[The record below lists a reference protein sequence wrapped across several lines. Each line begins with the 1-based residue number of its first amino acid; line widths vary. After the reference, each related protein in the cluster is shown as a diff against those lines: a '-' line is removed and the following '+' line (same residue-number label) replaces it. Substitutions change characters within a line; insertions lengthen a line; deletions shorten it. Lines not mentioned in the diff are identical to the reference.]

1 MATGVIPSFRYVYL
15 VFSMPRSDLA
25 GFDHKWASAAP
36 TCRSQRASKARV
48 KPEAEAAGPGPRLD
62 RWVERS

>member
-1 MATGVIPSFRYVYL
+1 
-15 VFSMPRSDLA
+15 MPESVLA
-25 GFDHKWASAAP
+25 GFDHEWASVAP

-62 RWVERS
+62 RWLERS